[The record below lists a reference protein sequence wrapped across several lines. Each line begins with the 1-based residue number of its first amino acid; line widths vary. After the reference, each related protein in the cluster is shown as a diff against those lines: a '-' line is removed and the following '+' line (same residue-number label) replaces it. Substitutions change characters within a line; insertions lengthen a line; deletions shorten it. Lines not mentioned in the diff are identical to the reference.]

1 MLKLKTYLKGDL
13 TIWTVLI
20 ILGLAS
26 LLFVYSS
33 ISPLAF
39 GKSGGNTLKYLFKQG
54 FMLSVGMFVL
64 YWIHNRNFKLFA
76 KFAEVMY
83 WVSVVLLLFT
93 LLKGTN
99 INNANRWLT
108 IPIINQN
115 FQTSDLAKISLIVYV
130 ARYLS
135 KHKDNLKVFN
145 TGVLPVLLR
154 IGLMCALILPANF
167 STAAILFT
175 VGFVM
180 LFVGR
185 IPILHLLGV
194 VGLGVA
200 ALALMIGIASAKP
213 DLLPRATTWKNRILN
228 HQSGDEKENFQV
240 VQAKYAIA
248 SGGILPNGPGKG
260 NSRNYLPHP
269 YSDMIYAFI
278 IEEYGALLGGVG
290 LVLAYLTLF
299 MRSIRIAIRSQSH
312 FGTYLVIGLS
322 FNLMMQALINM
333 MVAVNIIPVTGQP
346 LPLLSMGGTSTIFTC
361 IAFGMILCV
370 GRANQLNEKKG
381 GNYAIA

>member
-1 MLKLKTYLKGDL
+1 MLKLQTYLKGDL
-13 TIWTVLI
+13 TIWVVLI
-20 ILGLAS
+20 LLSLAS
-26 LLFVYSS
+26 LLFVYGS

-39 GKSGGNTLKYLFKQG
+39 RYSGGNTLQYLFKQG
-54 FMLSVGMFVL
+54 FMLSIGMFMV
-64 YWIHNRNFKLFA
+64 YWVHNRNFKIFA
-76 KFAEVMY
+76 KFAEVLY
-83 WVSVVLLLFT
+83 WVSVALLLFT

-115 FQTSDLAKISLIVYV
+115 FQTSDLAKISLIIYV

-135 KHKDNLKVFN
+135 QHKDNLNKFN

-154 IGLMCALILPANF
+154 VGLMCALILPANF
-167 STAAILFT
+167 STAALLFA
-175 VGFVM
+175 VCFIM
-180 LFVGR
+180 LFVGK
-185 IPILHLLGV
+185 IPIMHLLGV
-194 VGLGVA
+194 VALGVV
-200 ALALMIGIASAKP
+200 ALGMMIGIASVKP

-228 HQSGDEKENFQV
+228 HQSGSEKENFQV
-240 VQAKYAIA
+240 IQAKYAIA
-248 SGGILPNGPGKG
+248 SGGVLPNGPGKG

-278 IEEYGALLGGVG
+278 IEEYGSILGGVG

-299 MRSIRIAIRSQSH
+299 SRALRIAIRSNSH
-312 FGTYLVIGLS
+312 FGAYLVVGLS
-322 FNLMMQALINM
+322 VSLMLQALINM

-346 LPLLSMGGTSTIFTC
+346 LPLLSMGGTSTVFTC

-370 GRANQLNEKKG
+370 GRATQNETKG
-381 GNYAIA
+381 GNHAIA

>member
-1 MLKLKTYLKGDL
+1 MLKLQTYLKGDL
-13 TIWTVLI
+13 TIWIVLI
-20 ILGLAS
+20 LLSLAS
-26 LLFVYSS
+26 LLFVYGS

-39 GKSGGNTLKYLFKQG
+39 RYSGGNTLQYLFKQG
-54 FMLSVGMFVL
+54 FMLSIGMFMV
-64 YWIHNRNFKLFA
+64 YWVHNRNFKIFA
-76 KFAEVMY
+76 KFAEVLY
-83 WVSVVLLLFT
+83 WVSVALLLFT

-115 FQTSDLAKISLIVYV
+115 FQTSDLAKISLIIYV
-130 ARYLS
+130 ARYLAQQKDKLS
-135 KHKDNLKVFN
+135 KFN

-154 IGLMCALILPANF
+154 VGLMCALILPANF
-167 STAAILFT
+167 STAALLFA
-175 VGFVM
+175 VCFIM

-185 IPILHLLGV
+185 IPFLHLFGVVALGV
-194 VGLGVA
+194 IAIGM
-200 ALALMIGIASAKP
+200 MIGIATVQP

-228 HQSGDEKENFQV
+228 HQSGSEKENFQV
-240 VQAKYAIA
+240 IQAKYAIA
-248 SGGILPNGPGKG
+248 SGGLLPNGPGKG

-278 IEEYGALLGGVG
+278 IEEYGALLGGIG

-299 MRSIRIAIRSQSH
+299 SRSLRIAIRSSSH
-312 FGTYLVIGLS
+312 FGAYLVVGLS
-322 FNLMMQALINM
+322 VSLMLQALINM

-346 LPLLSMGGTSTIFTC
+346 LPLLSMGGTSTVFTC

-370 GRANQLNEKKG
+370 GRATQNETKG
-381 GNYAIA
+381 GNHAVA

>member
-1 MLKLKTYLKGDL
+1 MLKLQTYLKGDL
-13 TIWTVLI
+13 TIWVVLI
-20 ILGLAS
+20 LLSLAS
-26 LLFVYSS
+26 LLFVYGS

-39 GKSGGNTLKYLFKQG
+39 RYSGGNTLQYLFKQG
-54 FMLSVGMFVL
+54 FMLSIGMFMV
-64 YWIHNRNFKLFA
+64 YWVHNRNFKLFA
-76 KFAEVMY
+76 KFAEVLY
-83 WVSVVLLLFT
+83 WVSVALLLFT

-115 FQTSDLAKISLIVYV
+115 FQTSDLAKISLIIYV

-135 KHKDNLKVFN
+135 QHKDNLNKFN

-154 IGLMCALILPANF
+154 VGLMCALILPANF
-167 STAAILFT
+167 STAALLFA
-175 VGFVM
+175 VCFIM

-185 IPILHLLGV
+185 IPIMHLLGV
-194 VGLGVA
+194 VALGVV
-200 ALALMIGIASAKP
+200 ALGMMIGIASVKP

-228 HQSGDEKENFQV
+228 HQSGSEKENFQV
-240 VQAKYAIA
+240 IQAKYAIA
-248 SGGILPNGPGKG
+248 SGGVLPNGPGKG

-278 IEEYGALLGGVG
+278 IEEYGSILGGIG

-299 MRSIRIAIRSQSH
+299 SRSLRIAIRSNSH
-312 FGTYLVIGLS
+312 FGAYLVVGLS
-322 FNLMMQALINM
+322 VSLMLQALINM

-346 LPLLSMGGTSTIFTC
+346 LPLLSMGGTSTVFTC

-370 GRANQLNEKKG
+370 GRATQNETKG
-381 GNYAIA
+381 GNHAIA

>member
-1 MLKLKTYLKGDL
+1 MLKLQTYLKGDL
-13 TIWTVLI
+13 TIWIVLI
-20 ILGLAS
+20 LLSLAS
-26 LLFVYSS
+26 LLFVYGS

-39 GKSGGNTLKYLFKQG
+39 RYSGGNTLQYLFKQG
-54 FMLSVGMFVL
+54 FMLSIGMFMV
-64 YWIHNRNFKLFA
+64 YWVHNRNFKIFA
-76 KFAEVMY
+76 KFAEVLY
-83 WVSVVLLLFT
+83 WVSVALLLFT

-115 FQTSDLAKISLIVYV
+115 FQTSDLAKISLIIYV
-130 ARYLS
+130 ARYLAQQKDQLS
-135 KHKDNLKVFN
+135 KFN

-154 IGLMCALILPANF
+154 VGLMCALILPANF
-167 STAAILFT
+167 STAALLFA
-175 VGFVM
+175 VCFIM

-185 IPILHLLGV
+185 IPFLHLFGV
-194 VGLGVA
+194 VAIGVIA
-200 ALALMIGIASAKP
+200 IGMMIGIATVQP

-228 HQSGDEKENFQV
+228 HQSGSEKENFQV
-240 VQAKYAIA
+240 IQAKYAIA
-248 SGGILPNGPGKG
+248 SGGLLPNGPGKG

-278 IEEYGALLGGVG
+278 IEEYGALLGGIG

-299 MRSIRIAIRSQSH
+299 SRSLRIAIRSSSH
-312 FGTYLVIGLS
+312 FGAYLVVGLS
-322 FNLMMQALINM
+322 VSLMLQALINM

-346 LPLLSMGGTSTIFTC
+346 LPLLSMGGTSTVFTC

-370 GRANQLNEKKG
+370 GRATQNETKG
-381 GNYAIA
+381 GNHAIA

>member
-1 MLKLKTYLKGDL
+1 MIKLQTYLKGDL
-13 TIWTVLI
+13 TIWVVLI
-20 ILGLAS
+20 LLSLAS
-26 LLFVYSS
+26 LLFVYGS

-39 GKSGGNTLKYLFKQG
+39 RYSGGNTLQYLFKQG
-54 FMLSVGMFVL
+54 FMLSIGMFMV
-64 YWIHNRNFKLFA
+64 YWVHNRNFKLFA
-76 KFAEVMY
+76 KFAEVLY
-83 WVSVVLLLFT
+83 WVSVALLLFT

-115 FQTSDLAKISLIVYV
+115 FQTSDLAKISLIIYV

-135 KHKDNLKVFN
+135 QHKDNLNKFN

-154 IGLMCALILPANF
+154 VGLMCALILPANF
-167 STAAILFT
+167 STAALVFAVCFI
-175 VGFVM
+175 M

-185 IPILHLLGV
+185 IPIMHLLGV
-194 VGLGVA
+194 VALGVV
-200 ALALMIGIASAKP
+200 ALGMMIGIASVKP

-228 HQSGDEKENFQV
+228 HQSGSEKENFQV
-240 VQAKYAIA
+240 IQAKYAIA
-248 SGGILPNGPGKG
+248 SGGVLPNGPGKG

-278 IEEYGALLGGVG
+278 IEEYGSIVGGIG

-299 MRSIRIAIRSQSH
+299 SRSLRIAIRSNSH
-312 FGTYLVIGLS
+312 FGAYLVVGLS
-322 FNLMMQALINM
+322 VSLMLQALINM

-346 LPLLSMGGTSTIFTC
+346 LPLLSMGGTSTVFTC

-370 GRANQLNEKKG
+370 GRATQNETKG
-381 GNYAIA
+381 GNHAIA